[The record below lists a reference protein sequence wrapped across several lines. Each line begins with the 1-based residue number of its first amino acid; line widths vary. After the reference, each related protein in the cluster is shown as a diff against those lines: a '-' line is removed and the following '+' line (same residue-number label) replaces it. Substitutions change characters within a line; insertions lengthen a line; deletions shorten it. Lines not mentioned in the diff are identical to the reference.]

1 MTDPIA
7 TLVIRPQTALDAYS
21 RASAGGEGD
30 GGDVAGSFGSVM
42 KRAMQSMDDTGQDA
56 ETKAMS
62 GIAGTGNITD
72 VVTAISRAELAL
84 QTTVAI
90 RDKMV
95 QAYQTIMNMT
105 I

>member
-7 TLVIRPQTALDAYS
+7 KLVIRPQTALDAYS
-21 RASAGGEGD
+21 RTSAGDD
-30 GGDVAGSFGSVM
+30 GGNAAGSFDNVM
-42 KRAMQSMDDTGQDA
+42 KRAMEGVVDSGQDA
-56 ETKAMS
+56 ESKSLQAIS
-62 GIAGTGNITD
+62 GTGNITD
-72 VVTAISRAELAL
+72 VVTAISKAELAL

-95 QAYQTIMNMT
+95 QAYQSIMNMT

>member
-1 MTDPIA
+1 MTGPVA

-21 RASAGGEGD
+21 RTSSD
-30 GGDVAGSFGSVM
+30 QDSGGDLGSFGAVM
-42 KRAMQSMDDTGQDA
+42 QRAMQDVVATGQDA
-56 ETKAMS
+56 ETKSMQAIE
-62 GIAGTGNITD
+62 GQANITD
-72 VVTAISRAELAL
+72 VVTAVSKADLAL

-90 RDKMV
+90 RDRMV

>member
-7 TLVIRPQTALDAYS
+7 TLVIRPQSALDAYS
-21 RASAGGEGD
+21 RASAAD
-30 GGDVAGSFGSVM
+30 DSGGDLSGFGNVM
-42 KRAMQSMDDTGQDA
+42 KRAMAGVVDAGEDADSKSMQA
-56 ETKAMS
+56 
-62 GIAGTGNITD
+62 IAGTGNLTD
-72 VVTAISRAELAL
+72 VVTAISKAELAL

-95 QAYQTIMNMT
+95 QAYQSIMNMS

>member
-1 MTDPIA
+1 VTDPIA

-21 RASAGGEGD
+21 RTSTGDAGGGD
-30 GGDVAGSFGSVM
+30 ANGFSSVM
-42 KRAMQSMDDTGQDA
+42 QR
-56 ETKAMS
+56 
-62 GIAGTGNITD
+62 
-72 VVTAISRAELAL
+72 AL

>member
-21 RASAGGEGD
+21 RTSTGDAGGGD
-30 GGDVAGSFGSVM
+30 ANGFSSVM
-42 KRAMQSMDDTGQDA
+42 QRAMQSVMDTGQDA
-56 ETKAMS
+56 EAKS
-62 GIAGTGNITD
+62 LQGIAGTGNITD
-72 VVTAISRAELAL
+72 VVTAISKAELAL